1 MPGVKGKSGVG
12 SGGPGRGQGRKRTRF
27 TAWRDEVFIHERET
41 IGGEIRKPELW
52 RVLSV
57 EENEIEFQCGNDII
71 VIRRPEEDDLL

>member
-1 MPGVKGKSGVG
+1 MPGVKGMKGEG
-12 SGGPGRGQGRKRTRF
+12 LGGPGRGQGRKRTRF
-27 TAWRDEVFIHERET
+27 TAWKDEYFIHERET

-71 VIRRPEEDDLL
+71 VIRRPEEDD